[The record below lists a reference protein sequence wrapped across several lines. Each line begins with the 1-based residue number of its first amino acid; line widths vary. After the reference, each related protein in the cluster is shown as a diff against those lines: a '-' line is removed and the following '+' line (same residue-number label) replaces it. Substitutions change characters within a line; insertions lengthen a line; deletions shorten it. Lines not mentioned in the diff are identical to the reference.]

1 MHSKCWNWMYSIRQ
15 NIHSIRKHGY
25 RTWLDSELTLLTLD
39 SGHLYKWGTFYV
51 IKNVTTNQ
59 FLLFPNLNTFLPFL
73 RLGSTNLILTHQG
86 HISKVSKTRVSLQYH
101 FSVNSDFLSNLRY
114 LVSAGDSV
122 FKAHR
127 TQYNIQSHF
136 SSSCW
141 VFQPMGRW
149 FSSQDRKR
157 SFGCHS
163 VRLRQ
168 SDSFIEFWNKSIW
181 QQFRILLGPFSS
193 HNWSIDPKRTNRQNK
208 KVKVN

>member
-1 MHSKCWNWMYSIRQ
+1 M
-15 NIHSIRKHGY
+15 
-25 RTWLDSELTLLTLD
+25 TLD

-73 RLGSTNLILTHQG
+73 RLGSTDLILTHQG

-122 FKAHR
+122 FKAHC

-157 SFGCHS
+157 SFVCHS
-163 VRLRQ
+163 FPCIAVVHCLKYQ
-168 SDSFIEFWNKSIW
+168 VHDQLILNWLCFYPNLSFYTA
-181 QQFRILLGPFSS
+181 SS
-193 HNWSIDPKRTNRQNK
+193 YGANAL
-208 KVKVN
+208 